1 MKSHRGWFWTWNVC
15 ANTKPVSNWQ
25 LETWVGYWK
34 KPSVSQSI
42 TFHYKHHLWKKTWR
56 ATSRWFPKMLF
67 FAFPQLAS
75 LLPLSSPNQKMAG
88 LGLQTIQAAPGARFH
103 AKPVVPGREV
113 MASQWKARRCML
125 WKMVSSYGNLWKQWG
140 KKHIKMILID
150 FGYPYSIS
158 RVYMKWNICRSLH
171 SKSFWKTRHDLNLLT
186 KWKKN
191 QTWKMDTKQILWIPT
206 I

>member
-1 MKSHRGWFWTWNVC
+1 
-15 ANTKPVSNWQ
+15 
-25 LETWVGYWK
+25 
-34 KPSVSQSI
+34 
-42 TFHYKHHLWKKTWR
+42 
-56 ATSRWFPKMLF
+56 MLF

-186 KWKKN
+186 KWKKIKHGRWIPSKSYEYPLYKVYLGLIIRG
-191 QTWKMDTKQILWIPT
+191 TIPREPAFFLWISYLSNKSLFSPKSLALEPGALQAPT
-206 I
+206 ISIATWNLPETSM